1 MRVVNDAGAD
11 ACLVVC
17 LVQTA
22 PKNGLTVT
30 DPMLT
35 GDYAGAR
42 KVALALS
49 WSSRLSDVH
58 PAAHQEGAPA
68 HGNVTRRLGAYPL
81 TGTCLTICIA
91 ALSSTSTCNR
101 LAPCPHYLRPSSRE
115 RRRRPHRGTRSN
127 RPSPCT
133 STRVRVPRVLGHIVR
148 QRRVSVQRALVLA
161 PYHILNLQERNI

>member
-42 KVALALS
+42 KVALA
-49 WSSRLSDVH
+49 
-58 PAAHQEGAPA
+58 
-68 HGNVTRRLGAYPL
+68 TRRLGAYPL

>member
-49 WSSRLSDVH
+49 WSSRLSDSGVAVRTGVPAQIVH
-58 PAAHQEGAPA
+58 HR
-68 HGNVTRRLGAYPL
+68 V
-81 TGTCLTICIA
+81 
-91 ALSSTSTCNR
+91 
-101 LAPCPHYLRPSSRE
+101 
-115 RRRRPHRGTRSN
+115 RRPVFVYLVYSVI
-127 RPSPCT
+127 S
-133 STRVRVPRVLGHIVR
+133 S
-148 QRRVSVQRALVLA
+148 VSVA
-161 PYHILNLQERNI
+161 

>member
-1 MRVVNDAGAD
+1 MPAPTRVWWF
-11 ACLVVC
+11 ACTLPLAYTKELHIPLQGRGCGGLVYNIPERIDVI
-17 LVQTA
+17 LTQRIAEFSKFPTSVQTA

-68 HGNVTRRLGAYPL
+68 HGNVYGYCVCD
-81 TGTCLTICIA
+81 TGG
-91 ALSSTSTCNR
+91 LSTVETSPTWLR
-101 LAPCPHYLRPSSRE
+101 SKIYLR
-115 RRRRPHRGTRSN
+115 
-127 RPSPCT
+127 
-133 STRVRVPRVLGHIVR
+133 
-148 QRRVSVQRALVLA
+148 QF
-161 PYHILNLQERNI
+161 